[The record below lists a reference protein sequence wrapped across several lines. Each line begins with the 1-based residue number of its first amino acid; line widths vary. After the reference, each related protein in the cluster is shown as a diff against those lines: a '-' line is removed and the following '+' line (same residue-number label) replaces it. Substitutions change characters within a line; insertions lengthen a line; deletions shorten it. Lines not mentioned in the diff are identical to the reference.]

1 MSEDIMVPI
10 MAFSTLFVALPWIIL
25 HYMTKWKTAATIT
38 AEDEALLEDLY
49 RMARRLDD
57 RMDTVERIIAADHP
71 DWHPARLTSAED
83 QEDPAIAQIERV
95 LNERTK

>member
-71 DWHPARLTSAED
+71 DWRPARLTSAED
-83 QEDPAIAQIERV
+83 RDDPSIAQIERV